1 MKFKFKQPERIEFKA
16 EGHSYTSTSGNDYI
30 PVTSLIARYYKP
42 FDSTYWSTYKAVK
55 DVMNNA
61 GIFYRYKAIAGGW
74 DKVPQ
79 YYHANKDSL
88 DKVLHLQIKERI
100 QHYLDSWNEEREY
113 AAALGN
119 KAHSDLEG
127 LVVSAKKIDL
137 GDKKIAD
144 VSSADLLDL
153 QGFGMG
159 GNQIYPELLLW
170 NERYRVAGQAD
181 IVERRGMEVVIKDY
195 KTCKKIEFESF
206 MDAHMFE
213 PLEELPDT
221 NYSKFTIQLSTYAWM
236 LEESGYRVT
245 GLVVQ
250 HIDRIT
256 GKHIKD
262 YPMAYRKDLVTKML
276 EHYDNTRS

>member
-16 EGHSYTSTSGNDYI
+16 EDHSYTSTSGKDYI

-42 FDSTYWSTYKAVK
+42 FDSAYWSTYKAVK

-61 GIFYRYKAIAGGW
+61 GIWSRYKTEAGGW
-74 DKVPQ
+74 ESVVSFFKK
-79 YYHANKDSL
+79 NRKKL
-88 DKVLHLQIKERI
+88 DNLLLIQIKERI
-100 QHYLDSWNEEREY
+100 EHYLDSWDYEREY
-113 AAALGN
+113 AAALGT
-119 KAHSDLEG
+119 KAHNDLEG

-137 GDKKIAD
+137 GDRKIAE

-153 QGFGMG
+153 QGFGTG

-170 NERYRVAGQAD
+170 NDRYRVAGQAD
-181 IVERRGMEVVIKDY
+181 IVERRGDEVIIKDY
-195 KTCKKIEFESF
+195 KTCKKIEFEPF